1 MNYFKKLIKSS
12 FFSEKENE
20 NISSIDLSNGRNLI
34 IAPHPDDE
42 VIGCFSVLE
51 GSKNVDILLMTDGE
65 GGIVNKSKEETKRIR
80 KSEFEAGISI
90 FDVEHVFRKSL
101 PDGRVPTDGSIYGGI
116 ELSVYDRIFVP
127 NPFDRHPD
135 HIAVTQ
141 SLLQLGSSNF
151 SSEVLICFYEV
162 WAPLPFVNVVADIS
176 EVWTKKREV
185 IHQHKSQCMAI
196 DYSGRILGLNN
207 YRGMIVHK
215 NYVEAFLEWPLS
227 QSKQIFCNS

>member
-1 MNYFKKLIKSS
+1 MNYFKKLIKST
-12 FFSEKENE
+12 FLYAKENE
-20 NISSIDLSNGRNLI
+20 QISSIDLSIGRNLI

-51 GSKNVDILLMTDGE
+51 GSKKVDILLVTDGE
-65 GGIVNKSKEETKRIR
+65 GGILDKSKEETRRIR
-80 KSEFEAGISI
+80 KSEFEAGISL

-101 PDGRVPTDGSIYGGI
+101 PDGRVPTAESIYSGI
-116 ELSVYDRIFVP
+116 ELSAYDKIFVP

-141 SLLQLGSSNF
+141 SLLQLGSSHF

-162 WAPLPFVNVVADIS
+162 WAPLPYINVVADIS
-176 EVWTKKREV
+176 EKWTKKRDV
-185 IHQHKSQCMAI
+185 IHQHQSQCMAI
-196 DYSGRILGLNN
+196 DYSRRILGLNN

-215 NYVEAFLEWPLS
+215 KYVEAFLELTLD
-227 QSKQIFCNS
+227 QSKRIFCES